1 MDNIIVIYEDSSN
14 QTQLE
19 RMMII
24 YEQQQSNNLRYIYF
38 LIFCLMTYIFC
49 LHQRLKYNKQLNE
62 KTMRVNHRL
71 ININNKYKK
80 MIEKINV
87 ISNNEESRISKKVC
101 LIKNVLLFNKI

>member
-1 MDNIIVIYEDSSN
+1 MENIIAIYEDTSN
-14 QTQLE
+14 QTQID
-19 RMMII
+19 RMMVI
-24 YEQQQSNNLRYIYF
+24 YEQQSSIMRYIYF
-38 LIFCLMTYIFC
+38 AMVCLMGYIFY
-49 LHQRLKYNKQLNE
+49 LQERLRYNQKLNE
-62 KTMRVNHRL
+62 KTMKVNDRL